1 MSSIDLV
8 QASFAASIA
17 TKSKAVNE
25 LAAVIV
31 KASEMMVHSLKS
43 GGKILSCGN
52 GGSACD
58 AMHFTAEIL
67 NRFQME
73 RDGLPA
79 YALTADTA
87 TLTAIANDYSYEEV
101 FARQIKAL
109 GHPGDILLAISTS
122 GNSKNILRAVLAAQQ
137 NHMHVVALTGNSG
150 GALKNMLQS
159 QDLNICV
166 TATSTPRIQE
176 THILVIHCLC
186 EIIDK
191 LFFS

>member
-8 QASFAASIA
+8 RASFAASIA
-17 TKSKAVNE
+17 TKSKTVDE
-25 LAAVIV
+25 LAALIA
-31 KASEMMVHSLKS
+31 KASEMMAHCLKS

-58 AMHFTAEIL
+58 ALHFTAEIL

-87 TLTAIANDYSYEEV
+87 TLTAIANDYSYEEI

-109 GHPGDILLAISTS
+109 GAPHDILLAITTS
-122 GNSKNILRAVLAAQQ
+122 GNSKNILRAVAAAQKNQ
-137 NHMHVVALTGNSG
+137 MHVVALTGNSG

-166 TATSTPRIQE
+166 SVASTPRIQE
-176 THILVIHCLC
+176 THILIIHCLC

-191 LFFS
+191 LLFS